1 MGEDGSLVF
10 DTQLDQTGFVKG
22 SQKILDA
29 IKDLASAVD
38 TMGDNMMRSFGQ
50 IVPLLQSVAASAA
63 SINERLAGSATQAAD
78 ANAQVV
84 SSEEQVAQAVQ
95 TATNAINQ
103 QNQAAQ
109 NMTAGTQAAQS
120 AENAATQMAGSY
132 DKAMARIQKQI
143 DSLKAKLADYY
154 NAVAQIQQS
163 TDETLAL
170 TNSDEQA
177 AKVLEMEEVQLEKL
191 NAKYASK
198 LDTLKALEAEYE
210 RLAALQAQQNAS
222 PNTSDWDSKGLSAQ
236 IEKAIAAVDQYEQKM
251 NKMNYM
257 GATDD
262 QWRSIGYDITQAA
275 YKLDEFRN
283 ALDAMRVNGQID
295 DGQYTQLASALDQ
308 ARQKAVG
315 LAQATQETRR
325 FSDILKSAA
334 SSALRL
340 TASLAKIPLNAAR
353 TGFKKLGQ
361 SVGEYIKKAQNAKLS
376 SNSLVKALTSVKRML
391 ISRVK
396 RMFISG
402 IFNGVKESLSQLT
415 QYSTSFGAAMN
426 RIKTA
431 ASGLKTN
438 LASTIGGL
446 IEAVEP
452 FITRFLNMLSKMVS
466 YVNAAFSFLRGK
478 STVITANT
486 AASSAQSY
494 SNNMGSAASNTK
506 KAAEAQKELNRQVYG
521 FDELNKRMDEEKEED
536 ETPEDYAVNP
546 FTDSPISDVLP
557 ENLKDWLQ
565 ELKDLWDNE
574 DYFGFGQKLAEKL
587 NEMMQIADDWINN
600 VFRPQGVKW
609 AKNIAEVLN
618 GLVDGFDAELLGKL
632 LADGLNAVFDI
643 VNTFLETFDFEK
655 FGTKIGQTI
664 TSWFA
669 NVEWDL
675 IGRTFANGVNAII
688 DTLHGLVNAIDWD
701 NAGKSISTF
710 FNTFLLGIDWNK
722 LVKTVSDG
730 VKGLETALI
739 GFIDGIKWRE
749 IADSLAE
756 SLEHLDIAGILTK
769 AGQIIG
775 DLLKGIM
782 EFVAEFVKQV
792 DWSGLMQGIWDGLVG
807 MLQSIDW
814 GGLIST
820 AFELLGAAV
829 GAASSLAA
837 TLISNILNLLVTAF
851 EDGWNYFA
859 DYIDKCGGDIVAGLL
874 LGIVNALVN
883 IGQWIWEH
891 IFKPFWDGLCHAFGI
906 ASPSTKM
913 MEIGNDIIA
922 GLLEG
927 IIAAWEAIIT
937 FFSTAFKS
945 IKSTITNIWDSV
957 KDATMRVWDDIKKGV
972 SQKYNTL
979 KTEVLS
985 ITENIRSSLSNAWDH
1000 IKVKTNDIWE
1010 NVKATISQKFESAK
1024 EKVNTAAQKISSSL
1038 SGTWDT
1044 VKNKATTA
1052 WDSINNTISDRLS
1065 TAKDYISEKSSEIK
1079 SNLSTAWNFIATET
1093 RSVWT
1098 AIKSNLTTAITSI
1111 KTYADTAWKDIKSAA
1126 TSAWSS
1132 IASTIKSSW
1141 SKTVAA
1147 LKSYQSSWVSIGQNL
1162 VNGLRQGISSA
1173 WNGVTSTVSSLA
1185 SNITSSLKNIFK
1197 IRSPSRVWAEIGE
1210 YLDLGLAEGIETT
1223 QGDVLKT
1230 VSNMARGIND
1240 EMDFEEASVSIGS
1253 GVNGAASELSRVA
1266 GILSQIAGTFQSIT
1280 DMLSSIGGLRVPA
1293 LVSGSIVPSRTAV
1306 SGDGED
1312 IFNSAR
1318 FDSFESGLDERLY
1331 DQRELLERILSAIT
1345 NKRSLD
1351 PDELADAI
1359 AFSMSNAIRGY
1370 GGV

>member
-22 SQKILDA
+22 SQKVLDA
-29 IKDLASAVD
+29 IKDLVSAVD
-38 TMGDNMMRSFGQ
+38 TLGDNMMRSFGQ
-50 IVPLLQSVAASAA
+50 IVPLLQSVAQSAA

-84 SSEEQVAQAVQ
+84 SSEEQVAQAAQ

-103 QNQAAQ
+103 QNQATQ

-154 NAVAQIQQS
+154 SAVAQIQQS

-198 LDTLKALEAEYE
+198 LDTLRALEAEYE

-236 IEKAIAAVDQYEQKM
+236 IEKAIAAVDRYEQKM
-251 NKMNYM
+251 DKMNYM

-275 YKLDEFRN
+275 YKLDDYRA
-283 ALDAMRVNGQID
+283 ALDAMRANGLID
-295 DGQYTQLASALDQ
+295 DGQYTQLATALEQ

-402 IFNGVKESLSQLT
+402 IFNGVKESLTQLA

-478 STVITANT
+478 STVTTANT
-486 AASSAQSY
+486 AASSVQSY

-521 FDELNKRMDEEKEED
+521 FDELNKRMDEENED

-546 FTDSPISDVLP
+546 FTDSPISDALP

-618 GLVDGFDAELLGKL
+618 GLVDGFDAKLLGKL

-688 DTLHGLVNAIDWD
+688 DTLHGLANAIDWD
-701 NAGKSISTF
+701 NVGKSISTF

-730 VKGLETALI
+730 VKGLETAILN
-739 GFIDGIKWRE
+739 FINGIKWRE

-756 SLEHLDIAGILTK
+756 SLEHLDLAGILTK
-769 AGQIIG
+769 AGKIVG

-782 EFVAEFVKQV
+782 EFVAEFVKKV

-829 GAASSLAA
+829 GAAASLAA
-837 TLISNILNLLVTAF
+837 TLISNILDLLVNAF
-851 EDGWNYFA
+851 EDGWDYFA

-883 IGQWIWEH
+883 IGQWIWDH

-906 ASPSTKM
+906 ASPAKEM
-913 MEIGNDIIA
+913 IKIGQFIVE
-922 GLLEG
+922 GLLQG
-927 IIAAWEAIIT
+927 IKDAWKSIIDFIKTGVDAIKDALASGWDFIKSITVEKWEALKNGLEEKFDAAKEKVISI
-937 FFSTAFKS
+937 ANR
-945 IKSTITNIWDSV
+945 IKSHITS
-957 KDATMRVWDDIKKGV
+957 AWDDIKA
-972 SQKYNTL
+972 NT
-979 KTEVLS
+979 TS
-985 ITENIRSSLSNAWDH
+985 IWDH
-1000 IKVKTNDIWE
+1000 VKSGIT
-1010 NVKATISQKFESAK
+1010 QKFNSVKETVSSAAN
-1024 EKVNTAAQKISSSL
+1024 VIS
-1038 SGTWDT
+1038 T
-1044 VKNKATTA
+1044 
-1052 WDSINNTISDRLS
+1052 
-1065 TAKDYISEKSSEIK
+1065 
-1079 SNLSTAWNFIATET
+1079 
-1093 RSVWT
+1093 
-1098 AIKSNLTTAITSI
+1098 NLTTAWTTISD
-1111 KTYADTAWKDIKSAA
+1111 KAG
-1126 TSAWSS
+1126 SAWASIHSTISS
-1132 IASTIKSSW
+1132 KSESVKNILDSKTSQMRSTMTNAWSAIQSGTTAAWTDISSKLSDNVQKIRTDVLSAWATLKTGTSEAWNTIKS
-1141 SKTVAA
+1141 TVLNLFNA
-1147 LKSYQSSWVSIGQNL
+1147 LKTTIHDSSDWTSLGVNL
-1162 VNGLRQGISSA
+1162 VEGLKSGISNA
-1173 WNGVTSTVSSLA
+1173 WNSLKSSVSSLA
-1185 SNITSSLKNIFK
+1185 SSLTSSLRSVFRIH
-1197 IRSPSRVWAEIGE
+1197 SPSREWAEVGE
-1210 YLDLGLAEGIETT
+1210 YLDLGLQKGLEDSKSRILSTVANLA
-1223 QGDVLKT
+1223 QDVT
-1230 VSNMARGIND
+1230 D
-1240 EMDFEEASVSIGS
+1240 EMRLENPSVNLADSL
-1253 GVNGAASELSRVA
+1253 NGTSNEFSRIVT
-1266 GILSQIAGTFQSIT
+1266 GLSQITLALQNVSKTLMEISGIKMPSLI
-1280 DMLSSIGGLRVPA
+1280 SGSVVPA
-1293 LVSGSIVPSRTAV
+1293 RIAV
-1306 SGDGED
+1306 SDDGDV
-1312 IFNSAR
+1312 FNSSR
-1318 FDSFESGLDERLY
+1318 FETFTSGLDERLY
-1331 DQRELLERILSAIT
+1331 DQRELLEKILIAIT
-1345 NKRSLD
+1345 SKRGLD
-1351 PDELADAI
+1351 SDELADAI

>member
-22 SQKILDA
+22 SQKLLDA
-29 IKDLASAVD
+29 IKDLVSAVD
-38 TMGDNMMRSFGQ
+38 TLGDNMMRSFGQ
-50 IVPLLQSVAASAA
+50 IVPLLQSVAQSAA
-63 SINERLAGSATQAAD
+63 SINERLAGSASQVAD

-84 SSEEQVAQAVQ
+84 SSEEQVAQAAQ

-103 QNQAAQ
+103 QNQATQ
-109 NMTAGTQAAQS
+109 NMTAGTQVAQG

-132 DKAMARIQKQI
+132 DKAMQRIQKQI

-154 NAVAQIQQS
+154 SAVAQIQQS

-222 PNTSDWDSKGLSAQ
+222 SNSSDWDSKGLSAQ
-236 IEKAIAAVDQYEQKM
+236 IEKAIAVIDQYEQKM

-315 LAQATQETRR
+315 LEQATQETRR

-334 SSALRL
+334 SSALKL
-340 TASLAKIPLNAAR
+340 TASIAKIPLNAAR

-402 IFNGVKESLSQLT
+402 IFNGVKESLSQLA

-431 ASGLKTN
+431 AAGLKTN

-478 STVITANT
+478 STVTTANT

-521 FDELNKRMDEEKEED
+521 FDELNKRMDEEKED

-565 ELKDLWDNE
+565 ELKDLWNNE

-643 VNTFLETFDFEK
+643 VNTFLETFNFEN

-688 DTLHGLVNAIDWD
+688 DTLHGLANAIDWD
-701 NAGKSISTF
+701 NVGKSISTF

-730 VKGLETALI
+730 VKGLETAILN
-739 GFIDGIKWRE
+739 FINGIKWRE

-756 SLEHLDIAGILTK
+756 SLEHLDLAGILTK
-769 AGQIIG
+769 AGKIVG

-782 EFVAEFVKQV
+782 EFVAEFVKKV

-829 GAASSLAA
+829 GAAASLAA
-837 TLISNILNLLVTAF
+837 TLISNILDLLVNAF
-851 EDGWNYFA
+851 EDGWDYFA

-883 IGQWIWEH
+883 IGQWIWDH

-906 ASPSTKM
+906 ASPAKEM
-913 MEIGNDIIA
+913 IKIGQFIVE
-922 GLLEG
+922 GLLQG
-927 IIAAWEAIIT
+927 IKDAWKSIIDFIKTGVDAIKDALASGWDFIKSITVEKWEALKNGLEEKFDAAKEKVISI
-937 FFSTAFKS
+937 ANH
-945 IKSTITNIWDSV
+945 IKSHITS
-957 KDATMRVWDDIKKGV
+957 AWDDIKA
-972 SQKYNTL
+972 NTA
-979 KTEVLS
+979 S
-985 ITENIRSSLSNAWDH
+985 IWDH
-1000 IKVKTNDIWE
+1000 VKSGIT
-1010 NVKATISQKFESAK
+1010 QKFNSVKETVSSAAN
-1024 EKVNTAAQKISSSL
+1024 VIS
-1038 SGTWDT
+1038 T
-1044 VKNKATTA
+1044 
-1052 WDSINNTISDRLS
+1052 
-1065 TAKDYISEKSSEIK
+1065 
-1079 SNLSTAWNFIATET
+1079 
-1093 RSVWT
+1093 
-1098 AIKSNLTTAITSI
+1098 NLTTAWTTISD
-1111 KTYADTAWKDIKSAA
+1111 KAG
-1126 TSAWSS
+1126 SAWASIHSTISS
-1132 IASTIKSSW
+1132 KSESVKNILDSKTSQMRSTVTNAWSAIQSSTTAAWMDISSKLSDNVQKIRTDVLSAWATLKTGTSEAWNTIKS
-1141 SKTVAA
+1141 TVLNLFNA
-1147 LKSYQSSWVSIGQNL
+1147 LKTAIHDSSDWTSLGVNL
-1162 VNGLRQGISSA
+1162 VEGLKSGISNA
-1173 WNGVTSTVSSLA
+1173 WNSLKSSVSDLASSL
-1185 SNITSSLKNIFK
+1185 TSSLRSVFRIH
-1197 IRSPSRVWAEIGE
+1197 SPSREWAEVGE
-1210 YLDLGLAEGIETT
+1210 YLDLGLQKGLEDSKSRVLSTVANLA
-1223 QGDVLKT
+1223 QDVT
-1230 VSNMARGIND
+1230 D
-1240 EMDFEEASVSIGS
+1240 EMRLENPSVSLADS
-1253 GVNGAASELSRVA
+1253 LNGTSNEFSRIVT
-1266 GILSQIAGTFQSIT
+1266 GLSQITLALQNVSKTLMEISGIKMPSLI
-1280 DMLSSIGGLRVPA
+1280 SGSVVPA
-1293 LVSGSIVPSRTAV
+1293 RIAV
-1306 SGDGED
+1306 SDDGDV
-1312 IFNSAR
+1312 FNSAR

-1331 DQRELLERILSAIT
+1331 DQRELLERILIAIT
-1345 NKRSLD
+1345 NKRGLD
-1351 PDELADAI
+1351 SDELAEAI
-1359 AFSMSNAIRGY
+1359 AFSMGNAIRGY

>member
-22 SQKILDA
+22 SQKVLDA
-29 IKDLASAVD
+29 IKDLVSAVD
-38 TMGDNMMRSFGQ
+38 TLGDNMMRSFGQ
-50 IVPLLQSVAASAA
+50 IVPLLQSVAQSAA

-103 QNQAAQ
+103 QNQATQ

-154 NAVAQIQQS
+154 SAVAQIQQS

-236 IEKAIAAVDQYEQKM
+236 IEKAIAAVDRYEQKM
-251 NKMNYM
+251 DKMNYM

-275 YKLDEFRN
+275 YKLDDYRA
-283 ALDAMRVNGQID
+283 ALDAMRANGLID
-295 DGQYTQLASALDQ
+295 DGQYTQLATALEQ

-402 IFNGVKESLSQLT
+402 IFNGVKESLSQLA

-478 STVITANT
+478 STVTTANT

-521 FDELNKRMDEEKEED
+521 FDELNKRMDEEKED

-565 ELKDLWDNE
+565 ELKDLWNNE

-618 GLVDGFDAELLGKL
+618 GLVDGFDAKLLGKL

-814 GGLIST
+814 GGLISV

-829 GAASSLAA
+829 GAAASLAA

-851 EDGWNYFA
+851 EDGWDYFA

-1111 KTYADTAWKDIKSAA
+1111 KTYADTAWKGIKSAA

-1141 SKTVAA
+1141 SNTVAA

-1173 WNGVTSTVSSLA
+1173 WNGVTSTVRSLA
-1185 SNITSSLKNIFK
+1185 SNVTSSLKSIFQ

-1240 EMDFEEASVSIGS
+1240 EMDLEEASVSINS
-1253 GVNGAASELSRVA
+1253 GVNSAASELSKVA
-1266 GILSQIAGTFQSIT
+1266 GILSQIAETFQSIT
-1280 DMLSSIGGLRVPA
+1280 DMLASIGGLRVPA

-1345 NKRSLD
+1345 NRRGLD
-1351 PDELADAI
+1351 PDEFADAI